1 MTLRPVKLP
10 LQMTPAFLQFSCNK
24 HFTIT
29 GSLFTG
35 ALPCD
40 KTMARFSDEKH
51 WFLYVEPLFCF
62 VFIGA
67 GKAFMEAAQLQI
79 NLQSKHE
86 AGQRYVDAGNCFK
99 KTDVEG
105 RLPLAFA

>member
-1 MTLRPVKLP
+1 MFYSVVV
-10 LQMTPAFLQFSCNK
+10 A
-24 HFTIT
+24 
-29 GSLFTG
+29 
-35 ALPCD
+35 
-40 KTMARFSDEKH
+40 
-51 WFLYVEPLFCF
+51 
-62 VFIGA
+62 A

-105 RLPLAFA
+105 MLQQLFTYHSSDKIVDNKYQSTSINNSKEMD

>member
-1 MTLRPVKLP
+1 MSNSISW
-10 LQMTPAFLQFSCNK
+10 FF
-24 HFTIT
+24 
-29 GSLFTG
+29 
-35 ALPCD
+35 AL
-40 KTMARFSDEKH
+40 A
-51 WFLYVEPLFCF
+51 
-62 VFIGA
+62 A

-105 RLPLAFA
+105 KFVSKFYFDL

>member
-1 MTLRPVKLP
+1 MTSK
-10 LQMTPAFLQFSCNK
+10 TP
-24 HFTIT
+24 
-29 GSLFTG
+29 
-35 ALPCD
+35 
-40 KTMARFSDEKH
+40 
-51 WFLYVEPLFCF
+51 CF
-62 VFIGA
+62 YSVVVAA

-105 RLPLAFA
+105 TLQKLFIYHSSDKIDDNKYQ